1 MSTPVVRVRDLEL
14 RRGARVVLD
23 AVSLDVYSGEIL
35 MLMGAS
41 GSGKTTMLRA
51 VAGLEQFD
59 RGEVDVDGVSLRHGE
74 PDAFVLRALRTKVGM
89 VFQSHCLFDISGSS
103 QLDRSGPGINIFDAR
118 RRYLIY
124 QRTGCIGLYRVLD
137 LLLQHRDAVAGC
149 IKLGRQ

>member
-51 VAGLEQFD
+51 VAGLERFD
-59 RGEVDVDGVSLRHGE
+59 RGVVDVDGVSLRHGE
-74 PDAFVLRALRTKVGM
+74 PDALVLRALRTKVGM
-89 VFQSHCLFDISGSS
+89 VFQ
-103 QLDRSGPGINIFDAR
+103 
-118 RRYLIY
+118 
-124 QRTGCIGLYRVLD
+124 
-137 LLLQHRDAVAGC
+137 
-149 IKLGRQ
+149 K